1 MITICSGRGLH
12 RLLEALKA
20 SPSRYAQVVVC
31 SPFIDQHT
39 MARLIGFA
47 IRARQH
53 DCGVRLI
60 TTGESRSLAA
70 GWPGKD
76 QVGTR
81 NIVSVPHLHAK
92 VYLAIGR
99 NRRDSWVAVSSANL
113 TQAGL
118 GKNVELGLLARATSP
133 EGAQIVEQARCF
145 LERLA
150 INTKER

>member
-1 MITICSGRGLH
+1 MITMCNGGGLE
-12 RLLEALKA
+12 RLLEGLEAGA
-20 SPSRYAQVVVC
+20 GRYAQVVVC
-31 SPFIDQHT
+31 SPFIDQGT
-39 MARLIGFA
+39 MARLVRLA

-53 DCGVRLI
+53 HCGVRLI
-60 TTGESRSLAA
+60 TTAERRSAA
-70 GWPGKD
+70 IGWPCKE

-81 NIVSVPHLHAK
+81 TIIAVPHLHAK

-99 NRRDSWVAVSSANL
+99 KRRDSWVAVSSANL

-118 GKNVELGLLARATSP
+118 RKNVELGLLVRATSP

-150 INTKER
+150 TNN